1 MAHHALRGHTLASL
15 GLVAALALA
24 GCNPSVEPQVAPPA
38 GGASGPAV
46 PASQAAV
53 FPAALQALGNEP
65 FWSVQVD
72 GAQLRWSSPENIE
85 GIGLTAQR
93 EDGDDGLYLRG
104 QMAGQAVQLHV
115 QAGSCSDGM
124 SDTVYPWRATWTQG
138 GTVFKGCAR
147 PPLAPE

>member
-24 GCNPSVEPQVAPPA
+24 GCNPSVEPQVAPPE
-38 GGASGPAV
+38 GGASGPAI
-46 PASQAAV
+46 PASEAAL

-93 EDGDDGLYLRG
+93 EEGDDGLYLRG
-104 QMAGQAVQLHV
+104 EMAGQAVQLHV

>member
-15 GLVAALALA
+15 GLVASLALA

-38 GGASGPAV
+38 GGAAGPAV
-46 PASQAAV
+46 PASEAAV

-93 EDGDDGLYLRG
+93 AEGDDGLYLRG
-104 QMAGQAVQLHV
+104 EMAGQAVQLHV

>member
-38 GGASGPAV
+38 GGAAGPAV

-93 EDGDDGLYLRG
+93 AEGNDGLYLRG
-104 QMAGQAVQLHV
+104 EMAGQAVQLHV